1 MRYPKKMSPSDKQ
14 VWQWLD
20 KISKPQPTLN
30 GNAICPWISTY
41 RHKIMVVKSDTP
53 DVVVENF
60 AVFKQTFALE
70 AVVIYGFRMNYDQ
83 QYAFINKLNKRYK
96 KRDVF
101 LLGMRPDSEEPPL
114 PLEYNYKRPLIIAQK
129 LSTLKMARQQLAKNT
144 DYYSHYNN

>member
-1 MRYPKKMSPSDKQ
+1 MSPSDKQ

-20 KISKPQPTLN
+20 QISKPQPKLN

-41 RHKIMVVKSDTP
+41 RNNIMVVKSDTP
-53 DVVVENF
+53 AVVIENF
-60 AVFKQTFALE
+60 AVFNQTFALE
-70 AVVIYGFRMNYDQ
+70 AVVIYGFNMNYDQ
-83 QYAFINKLNKRYK
+83 QYAFIDKLNKRYK

-129 LSTLKMARQQLAKNT
+129 LSTLKMARKQTAKNT
-144 DYYSHYNN
+144 DYYTHYNN

>member
-1 MRYPKKMSPSDKQ
+1 MSPSDKQ

-20 KISKPQPTLN
+20 KISKPQPKLN
-30 GNAICPWISTY
+30 GNAICPWIQHF

-53 DVVVENF
+53 DVVIENF

-129 LSTLKMARQQLAKNT
+129 LSTLKMARQQTAKNT